1 MSAAGLILPDNL
13 KAMILL
19 NSLPHSYKSII
30 STIIQTTTAA
40 NFTMEHMIPLI
51 IAESQL
57 RHRPDRDL
65 LCTVFSRN
73 PQSKSTALPPFN
85 ELHTQLRFVLTA
97 RRITLLTTVGKC
109 MAVPVNALMPITV
122 EVSPL
127 TKKGNH
133 LFLPILVPL
142 KNRTNQETIK
152 VKALRHGSLTKERH
166 VQMKLMLSQ
175 MR

>member
-1 MSAAGLILPDNL
+1 
-13 KAMILL
+13 
-19 NSLPHSYKSII
+19 
-30 STIIQTTTAA
+30 
-40 NFTMEHMIPLI
+40 MIPLI

-97 RRITLLTTVGKC
+97 RRITLLIAVGKC
-109 MAVPVNALMPITV
+109 MAALVNALIPITV

-127 TKKGNH
+127 TEERN
-133 LFLPILVPL
+133 LLSLTVLVLL
-142 KNRTNQETIK
+142 KDRTNKGITRVK
-152 VKALRHGSLTKERH
+152 VLRCGSLTKDKH
-166 VQMKLMLSQ
+166 MLMKLTLSLMQ
-175 MR
+175 